1 MADYF
6 DPQVLSRIKG
16 YEMRSLRLVESYM
29 SGMHKSKLL
38 GISTEFAQH
47 RQYVPGDET
56 KHLDWKVFAKT
67 ERYYV
72 KQYEAETNMPVV
84 FLLDSSK
91 SMFFQSQ
98 QAAMTK
104 FDYAA
109 TTVCTLAR
117 LLSLQKDAFGLGL
130 FDRTIRTI
138 MPPKGSQAHFRNM
151 THTLENASPGEET
164 DLAEV
169 FMAIAPQLK
178 RRSLLI
184 VVSDF
189 ISDLDRLA
197 LGLGQISFGNH
208 DVVLF
213 HVEDPQERDFHFR
226 GQTIF
231 LGPENEGRLLC
242 EPRDLRNTYMAS
254 RSRHLD
260 KLRHEALRFGY
271 DMEEM
276 PTDARLNE
284 TLSKFLALRQARR
297 KRV

>member
-1 MADYF
+1 MPDYL

-38 GISTEFAQH
+38 GVSTEFAQH
-47 RQYVPGDET
+47 RQYVAGDET

-67 ERYYV
+67 ERYFV
-72 KQYEAETNMPVV
+72 KQYEAETNMPVI
-84 FLLDSSK
+84 FLLDTSK
-91 SMFFQSQ
+91 SMFFQSPA
-98 QAAMTK
+98 AAMTK

-117 LLSLQKDAFGLGL
+117 YLSLQKDAFGLVL
-130 FDRTIRTI
+130 FDRAVRTM
-138 MPPKGSQAHFRNM
+138 MPPKGSHAHFRNL
-151 THTLENASPGEET
+151 THTLENVSPGEET

-169 FMAIAPQLK
+169 FMAVAPQLK
-178 RRSLLI
+178 RRSLVI

-189 ISDLDRLA
+189 VSDLNRLA
-197 LGLGQISFGNH
+197 LGLGQLSFGNH
-208 DVVLF
+208 DVVLL
-213 HVEDPQERDFHFR
+213 HVEDPQERDFQFR

-231 LGPENEGRLLC
+231 LGSENEGRLLC
-242 EPRDLRNTYMAS
+242 EPRDLRNTYLEA

-260 KLRHEALRFGY
+260 KLRDDAMRFGY
-271 DMEEM
+271 DLEEM
-276 PTDARLNE
+276 PTDARLDE

>member
-6 DPQVLSRIKG
+6 DPQTLSRIKG

-56 KHLDWKVFAKT
+56 KHIDWKVFAKT

-72 KQYEAETNMPVV
+72 KEYEAETSMPVV
-84 FLLDSSK
+84 FLLDTSK
-91 SMFFQSQ
+91 SMFFQSPP
-98 QAAMTK
+98 AAMTK
-104 FDYAA
+104 FQYAA

-117 LLSLQKDAFGLGL
+117 LLSLQKDAFGLVL
-130 FDRTIRTI
+130 FDRAVRTFL
-138 MPPKGSQAHFRNM
+138 PAKGSNVHLRNM
-151 THTLENASPGEET
+151 THTLENVSPGEET
-164 DLAEV
+164 DLSDV
-169 FMAIAPQLK
+169 FMAVAPQLK
-178 RRSLLI
+178 RRSLVI

-189 ISDLDRLA
+189 VSDLERMA
-197 LGLGQISFGNH
+197 LGLGQLSFGNH

-213 HVEDPQERDFHFR
+213 HVEDPQERDFQYR

-231 LGPENEGRLLC
+231 LGPENEGRLIC
-242 EPRDLRNTYMAS
+242 EPRDLRNTYLNA
-254 RSRHLD
+254 RARHLTQ
-260 KLRHEALRFGY
+260 LREDAMRFGY
-271 DMEEM
+271 DVEEM
-276 PTDARLNE
+276 PTDARLDE

>member
-1 MADYF
+1 MTDYL

-47 RQYVPGDET
+47 RQYVAGDET

-84 FLLDSSK
+84 FLLDASK
-91 SMFFQSQ
+91 SMFFRSPET
-98 QAAMTK
+98 AMTK
-104 FDYAA
+104 FEYAA

-117 LLSLQKDAFGLGL
+117 FLSLQKDAFGLVL
-130 FDRTIRTI
+130 FDRAVRTM
-138 MPPKGSQAHFRNM
+138 MPPKGSHAHFRNL
-151 THTLENASPGEET
+151 THTLENASPGDET
-164 DLAEV
+164 QLADV
-169 FMAIAPQLK
+169 FMAVAPQFK
-178 RRSLLI
+178 RRSLVI

-197 LGLGQISFGNH
+197 LGLGQLSFGNH

-213 HVEDPQERDFHFR
+213 HVEDPQERDFQFR

-242 EPRDLRNTYMAS
+242 EPRDLRNTYMET

-260 KLRHEALRFGY
+260 RVRESAFQFGY

-276 PTDARLNE
+276 PTDARLDE

-297 KRV
+297 RRA

>member
-1 MADYF
+1 MADYL
-6 DPQVLSRIKG
+6 DPHVLSRIKG

-47 RQYVPGDET
+47 RQYVAGDET

-72 KQYEAETNMPVV
+72 KQHEAETNMPVI

-91 SMFFQSQ
+91 SMFFESP
-98 QAAMTK
+98 QAAMSK
-104 FDYAA
+104 FAYAA

-117 LLSLQKDAFGLGL
+117 FLSLQKDAFGLVL
-130 FDRTIRTI
+130 FDRAIRTI
-138 MPPKGSQAHFRNM
+138 MPPKGSHAHFRNL

-164 DLAEV
+164 DLAQV
-169 FMAIAPQLK
+169 FMSLAPQLK
-178 RRSLLI
+178 RRSLII

-189 ISDLDRLA
+189 LSDLDRLT
-197 LGLGQISFGNH
+197 LGLGQLSFGNH
-208 DVVLF
+208 DVVMF
-213 HVEDPQERDFHFR
+213 HVEDPQERDFQFR

-242 EPRDLRNTYMAS
+242 EPRDLRNTYMES
-254 RSRHLD
+254 RRRHLD
-260 KLRHEALRFGY
+260 RVREDAVRFGY
-271 DMEEM
+271 EVEEM
-276 PTDARLNE
+276 PTDARLDE

-297 KRV
+297 KRS

>member
-1 MADYF
+1 MTDYF

-47 RQYVPGDET
+47 RQYVQGDET

-72 KQYEAETNMPVV
+72 KQYEAETNTPVV
-84 FLLDSSK
+84 FLLDTSR
-91 SMFFQSQ
+91 SMFFQSPP
-98 QAAMTK
+98 AAMTK
-104 FDYAA
+104 FEYAA

-117 LLSLQKDAFGLGL
+117 LLSLQKDVFGLVL
-130 FDRTIRTI
+130 FDQAIRTF

-151 THTLENASPGEET
+151 MHTLENVSPGEET

-169 FMAIAPQLK
+169 LMAIAPQLK
-178 RRSLLI
+178 RRCLVI

-189 ISDLDRLA
+189 VSNLDRLG

-213 HVEDPQERDFHFR
+213 HVEDPQERDFQFR

-231 LGPENEGRLLC
+231 LGPENEGQLLC
-242 EPRDLRNTYMAS
+242 EPRDLRNTYLEA
-254 RSRHLD
+254 RHRHLD
-260 KLRHEALRFGY
+260 RVREDAVRFGF
-271 DMEEM
+271 DLEEM
-276 PTDARLNE
+276 PTDARLDE
-284 TLSKFLALRQARR
+284 MLSKFLALRQARR
-297 KRV
+297 RRA

>member
-47 RQYVPGDET
+47 RQYVAGDET

-67 ERYYV
+67 ERFYV

-84 FLLDSSK
+84 FLLDASR
-91 SMFFQSQ
+91 SMFFQSP

-104 FDYAA
+104 YEYAA

-117 LLSLQKDAFGLGL
+117 LLSLQKDAFGLAL
-130 FDRTIRTI
+130 FDETVRSFL
-138 MPPKGSQAHFRNM
+138 PAKGSQSHFRNM
-151 THTLENASPGEET
+151 SHLLETAEPGAET

-169 FMAIAPQLK
+169 CLAIAPQLK
-178 RRSLLI
+178 RRCLLI
-184 VVSDF
+184 LLSDF
-189 ISDLDRLA
+189 VSNLDRLA
-197 LGLGQISFGNH
+197 LGLGRIRFGHH

-213 HVEDPQERDFHFR
+213 HVEDPQERDFQFR

-242 EPRDLRNTYMAS
+242 EPRDLRNTYLAA
-254 RSRHLD
+254 RRRHLAEVRD
-260 KLRHEALRFGY
+260 NAVRLGFDL
-271 DMEEM
+271 EEM
-276 PTDARLNE
+276 PTDARLDE
-284 TLSKFLALRQARR
+284 TLSKLLALRQARR
-297 KRV
+297 KHL